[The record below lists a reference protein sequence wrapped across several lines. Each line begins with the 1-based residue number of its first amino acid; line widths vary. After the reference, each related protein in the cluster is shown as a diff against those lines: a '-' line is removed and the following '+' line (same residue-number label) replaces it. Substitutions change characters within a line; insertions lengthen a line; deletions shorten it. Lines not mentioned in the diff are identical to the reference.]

1 MRRDSFVCISVFSSL
16 VVDARS
22 SAVVHRTHART
33 HANNVVH

>member
-22 SAVVHRTHART
+22 SAVGPPTAHTHARK
-33 HANNVVH
+33 